1 MPAEAGIQ
9 RAMRVRLAVLETP
22 PRERGGQAAAITAVG
37 GGTTEHRCETGQL
50 RYSPSTGLVLLA
62 WHEGNRYYTSK
73 VADVVRSQPTPR
85 HTAKPCF
92 DEVPMS
98 VFEEHD
104 ARVTDYDLIHFEAL
118 GPEADHLR
126 EATLMAM
133 QRGELPPTHTSLM
146 TPRTVQD
153 YLEKHPETRLPKLI
167 TIKTHSVLPASY
179 LAGAKKSVITRS
191 AGYDHLEHL
200 AATVNLASLRE
211 YCVTA
216 VAQTVMK
223 LLYAAA
229 GELNHYMDQ
238 TATFDRKRS
247 RAFVELGPHKRLTVY
262 GVGKIG
268 KRVYELAAA
277 NGLSVQGVDLRQD
290 TLKTVYGEGFTFVSK
305 DEAIGSSNIIVNA
318 MNLTRDQASPFYN
331 VGYFTKD
338 YLSKAC
344 DGLIFINVTRGE
356 IAPEAGLWDLYRA
369 GKIMGLG
376 LDVFSSESAF

>member
-1 MPAEAGIQ
+1 
-9 RAMRVRLAVLETP
+9 
-22 PRERGGQAAAITAVG
+22 
-37 GGTTEHRCETGQL
+37 
-50 RYSPSTGLVLLA
+50 
-62 WHEGNRYYTSK
+62 
-73 VADVVRSQPTPR
+73 
-85 HTAKPCF
+85 
-92 DEVPMS
+92 MS
-98 VFEEHD
+98 AFPEHD
-104 ARVTDYDLIHFEAL
+104 APAAAYDLIHFEAL

-126 EATLMAM
+126 EATSIAM
-133 QRGELPPTHTSLM
+133 ERGELPPTHTSLM

-153 YLEKHPETRLPKLI
+153 YLEEHPEARLPRLI
-167 TIKTHSVLPASY
+167 TLKTHSVLPANY

-229 GELNHYMDQ
+229 GELNHYTHQ
-238 TATFDRKRS
+238 TATFDRKNS
-247 RAFVELGPHKRLTVY
+247 RAFIELGPHKSLTVY

-290 TLKTVYGEGFTFVSK
+290 ALKNVYGEGFTFVSK
-305 DEAIGSSNIIVNA
+305 DEAIMSSDIIVNA
-318 MNLTRDQASPFYN
+318 MNLTKNQASPLYN
-331 VGYFTKD
+331 VGYFSQA
-338 YLSKAC
+338 YLSRAR

-376 LDVFSSESAF
+376 LDVFSSEAEFATLVSSDEKVGDDHAAARHMVRKALDRSANIYVQPHQGFNSDLAARTKAFEAIKHVVAWHRNQGTCFDEQLPYY